1 MDSNNY
7 VYQLLDLKSPKTVPL
22 LRQYKIFKVL
32 PGMIICSY
40 HVTYVFQ
47 SESTLCS
54 CLTVKELLA
63 RNIRDIWNLS
73 DSNEIRTHNHLV
85 RKWTLNH
92 LARVSGYE
100 LSRCGLESRCCHL
113 TCRFSSICGIYTRTT
128 AEGNVA

>member
-63 RNIRDIWNLS
+63 QKRCDI
-73 DSNEIRTHNHLV
+73 
-85 RKWTLNH
+85 
-92 LARVSGYE
+92 
-100 LSRCGLESRCCHL
+100 
-113 TCRFSSICGIYTRTT
+113 
-128 AEGNVA
+128 